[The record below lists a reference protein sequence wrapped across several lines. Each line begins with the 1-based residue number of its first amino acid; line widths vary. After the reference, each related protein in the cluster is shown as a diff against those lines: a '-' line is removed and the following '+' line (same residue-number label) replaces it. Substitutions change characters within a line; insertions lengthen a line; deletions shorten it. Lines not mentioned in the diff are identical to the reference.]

1 MGRLPESNSRL
12 AWANGRGR
20 SQAVVGRRRQACPQ
34 EVAPD
39 TAAPPVAPLVLPGE
53 FPVSGIW
60 RLPPWLAA
68 GRGDPYPRLSTDRG
82 ISRTLLSL
90 GLLNRTSPLWHFP
103 WAPARFSRRCVQPE
117 TRPRCWFSIALLFLQ
132 PLTQTR
138 FCGLEFFQGVLP

>member
-39 TAAPPVAPLVLPGE
+39 NAAPPVAPVAL
-53 FPVSGIW
+53 
-60 RLPPWLAA
+60 
-68 GRGDPYPRLSTDRG
+68 DPRSSTDRG

-103 WAPARFSRRCVQPE
+103 WGPACFSRRCVQPE
-117 TRPRCWFSIALLFLQ
+117 TRPRCWFSIALLFSQ

-138 FCGLEFFQGVLP
+138 LCGLEFFQGVLP